1 MGAELGS
8 LEPSPSQ
15 PGLDPARWPL
25 WANKHPRRVR
35 GVAGQRPAVTP
46 RARSPELAARRE
58 GPNRRRLLPQCP
70 DTGPTPGGL
79 PSGAAEPCALFCLR
93 PSCPLPSTGA
103 HTHSHTPLTPHT
115 HIHMPSTPHTQS
127 YTLVH
132 TPHTWAQHAH
142 SAWAHLCVRTH
153 YLNEPQEHSS
163 WFLMGWGSL
172 GRAPSRSAVS
182 KATFN
187 SAGR

>member
-8 LEPSPSQ
+8 LEPNPSQ

-25 WANKHPRRVR
+25 WANRHPRRVR
-35 GVAGQRPAVTP
+35 EVAGQRPAVTP
-46 RARSPELAARRE
+46 RAWSPELTARRE
-58 GPNRRRLLPQCP
+58 GPNRWRLLPQCP

-103 HTHSHTPLTPHT
+103 HITHSHTLVTPHT
-115 HIHMPSTPHTQS
+115 HTYICLPH
-127 YTLVH
+127 H
-132 TPHTWAQHAH
+132 THGVTRWCTHHTHTWAQHAH

-163 WFLMGWGSL
+163 CFLMGWGSL
-172 GRAPSRSAVS
+172 A
-182 KATFN
+182 
-187 SAGR
+187 